1 MTAQIISFNCVLKN
15 LAGRLI
21 STTFNKDVL
30 TSINDDR
37 AMLLGLAK
45 GLQDLKKGDK
55 RKIQLR
61 AEEAFGFYDPKKII
75 LYPRNKLSK
84 TIKVGETVK
93 IIGKSGVT
101 RSYNVAILHAD
112 MVSLDSNHPLAGQ
125 DLIFEIEALEARAAT
140 SAEVDSGLNVMS
152 AQLLH

>member
-1 MTAQIISFNCVLKN
+1 MTAQIISFNCTLKN

-152 AQLLH
+152 SQLLH

>member
-1 MTAQIISFNCVLKN
+1 MTAQIISFNCTLKN

>member
-152 AQLLH
+152 SQLLH

>member
-1 MTAQIISFNCVLKN
+1 MNAQIISFNCILKN

-30 TSINDDR
+30 TSINDER

-140 SAEVDSGLNVMS
+140 RAEVDSGQNDMS